1 MTVELSVFVFEEL
14 SVEEEDEAIVIVELP
29 VLLVEDI
36 DVELPVLLVEDIDV
50 EVPVLL
56 VEDIDVELPV
66 LLVDDMVVEDGQ
78 VGGGVAT
85 HCDMIGSS
93 VGSKQYCAFGSLSL
107 M

>member
-1 MTVELSVFVFEEL
+1 M
-14 SVEEEDEAIVIVELP
+14 IVELP
-29 VLLVEDI
+29 GVLVDDI
-36 DVELPVLLVEDIDV
+36 DVELSAVLLVDDMIV
-50 EVPVLL
+50 EV
-56 VEDIDVELPV
+56 PV

>member
-1 MTVELSVFVFEEL
+1 MTVELSVFVVEEL

-56 VEDIDVELPV
+56 V
-66 LLVDDMVVEDGQ
+66 DDMVVEDGQ

-85 HCDMIGSS
+85 HCDRIGSS